1 MPSHELPV
9 CCYKSPQS
17 YPTFLTTLPWGGA
30 ACPAAA
36 GAVTHSPSLTCRIIA
51 SLSLLLKSS
60 PGTDVIALAVLPR
73 ANYIQAG
80 QQVWPSIYTPGIQQM
95 NNKVKDYVSAQSK
108 AHFLDCGQ
116 RFIVDGHVG
125 LHTGCACCYCL

>member
-1 MPSHELPV
+1 M
-9 CCYKSPQS
+9 
-17 YPTFLTTLPWGGA
+17 TALPWAEA

-36 GAVTHSPSLTCRIIA
+36 GAVAHSPLLTCRIIA
-51 SLSLLLKSS
+51 ILRVLQESS

-80 QQVWPSIYTPGIQQM
+80 QQVWPSIFTPGIQLM
-95 NNKVKDYVSAQSK
+95 NDKVKAYVSAQSK

-116 RFIVDGHVG
+116 RFIVDNHVG
-125 LHTGCACCYCL
+125 VETCCAFCCCLRCQPQDLHTWWQEFACSTVC